1 MDENLFKELKEAVV
15 EMVEIEQGKRKPI
28 SVVEIFP
35 EPKAVRKQLKLSQ
48 PKFAKF
54 IGVKTDTLRNWE
66 YGRRRVPATA
76 RRLLYIAQKHPEII
90 LEMTNM
96 K

>member
-66 YGRRRVPATA
+66 YGTRRVPATA

>member
-1 MDENLFKELKEAVV
+1 MDKEIFDGIMEGLKEAI
-15 EMVEIEQGKRKPI
+15 EIEQGKRNPI

-35 EPKAVRKQLKLSQ
+35 EPKAVRKQLNLSQ

-66 YGRRRVPATA
+66 YGRRRIPATA

>member
-66 YGRRRVPATA
+66 YGRRKVPATA